1 MRNIIQRVN
10 KAAVMYGLIGVACAV
25 VVGMIGWPYL
35 LSHYGM
41 IAAIVFLG
49 IIIVFSAIA
58 AYGFAAHTHIGVRRG
73 HIDLRAYE
81 RNQLSLPLSSLP
93 TTKVSEEDAISASV
107 LQKRLPRSRHVLH
120 PAKVSPATP
129 QSAHLQRLQKPFATG
144 YRPPSTA
151 IANPQPAN
159 LQAAN
164 LQPIDD
170 IDAKILQAKEELQ
183 SRGLKPTDTAIAK
196 MTGIAERTVYDRTEK
211 MRQR

>member
-73 HIDLRAYE
+73 HIDLQVYR
-81 RNQLSLPLSSLP
+81 RDQLSLPYQQEASTKIVQQEREKLPGRPLKKLPGFLPLSSGKSPLESSGKSSGNPLIVSGKSSGNLP
-93 TTKVSEEDAISASV
+93 VESGNYIDS
-107 LQKRLPRSRHVLH
+107 LPLDKR
-120 PAKVSPATP
+120 
-129 QSAHLQRLQKPFATG
+129 
-144 YRPPSTA
+144 
-151 IANPQPAN
+151 IANAYHRFPEKSN
-159 LQAAN
+159 R
-164 LQPIDD
+164 
-170 IDAKILQAKEELQ
+170 ELAQ
-183 SRGLKPTDTAIAK
+183 
-196 MTGIAERTVYDRTEK
+196 M
-211 MRQR
+211 

>member
-73 HIDLRAYE
+73 HIDLQVYR
-81 RNQLSLPLSSLP
+81 RDQLSLPYQQEASTKIVQQEREKLPGRPLKKLPGFLPLSSGKSSGNLP
-93 TTKVSEEDAISASV
+93 VESGNYIDS
-107 LQKRLPRSRHVLH
+107 LPLDKR
-120 PAKVSPATP
+120 
-129 QSAHLQRLQKPFATG
+129 
-144 YRPPSTA
+144 
-151 IANPQPAN
+151 IANAYHRFPEKSN
-159 LQAAN
+159 R
-164 LQPIDD
+164 
-170 IDAKILQAKEELQ
+170 ELAQ
-183 SRGLKPTDTAIAK
+183 MCGCSHPMVGQWKKRNN
-196 MTGIAERTVYDRTEK
+196 V
-211 MRQR
+211 Q